1 MGMTVL
7 GNRNAQR
14 QAHEPVEGLP
24 VYDEPIRSPQDLSIP
39 IAWIGGVPVQW
50 LVLHPISPE
59 TAYTFV
65 EFVGP
70 AASAVLPGPIVQM
83 TYNPG
88 VTTDAVLAAAVL
100 ADPASALLLAII
112 NTTGALIP
120 AGLGGTGGNLWSD
133 LIAVPNA
140 MFRRDPTTG
149 RFVPWDG
156 AIVGGAAM
164 LAAMLAIQ
172 ANTAPDNRNGGTT
185 HSLTAALVDHSLGIS
200 GRTFRVLG
208 LTGTASVRLV
218 NGGVPYPTLPAA
230 ALDVYPLDYMDFDFT
245 DVLLSCAAQP
255 GLIISVY
262 AGWRV

>member
-172 ANTAPDNRNGGTT
+172 ANTAPDNAYSVTNPQV
-185 HSLTAALVDHSLGIS
+185 LDLGIV
-200 GRTFRVLG
+200 RANVALG
-208 LTGTASVRLV
+208 LAGRQLLVQALTGLASIRFNVIGNPLV
-218 NGGVPYPTLPAA
+218 
-230 ALDVYPLDYMDFDFT
+230 ALNPLNRYSSFEFT
-245 DVLLSCAAQP
+245 DVLLTNAAQP
-255 GLIISVY
+255 GLILQLVATRRI
-262 AGWRV
+262 

>member
-1 MGMTVL
+1 MTVL

-24 VYDEPIRSPQDLSIP
+24 VYDEPIRSPQDLSVP

-59 TAYTFV
+59 TAYVFV
-65 EFVGP
+65 ELPGGP
-70 AASAVLPGPIVQM
+70 AASAVLPGPIVSM
-83 TYNPG
+83 TYDPG

-133 LIAVPNA
+133 LIAVPGA
-140 MFRRDPTTG
+140 MFRRDPVTG

-172 ANTAPDNRNGGTT
+172 ANTAPDNRVDPQTID
-185 HSLTAALVDHSLGIS
+185 LTGARVD
-200 GRTFRVLG
+200 VALG
-208 LTGTASVRLV
+208 LAGRNLNILNLTGAASIRLV
-218 NGGVPYPTLPAA
+218 NGGVPYPTLPDPAM
-230 ALDVYPLDYMDFDFT
+230 DIFPLDRFNFDFT
-245 DVLLSCAAQP
+245 DVLLSNGAQP
-255 GLIISVY
+255 GMWLTL
-262 AGWRV
+262 AAMWRV